1 MSASDMFSLEG
12 RKALVTGSSRGI
24 GAAVALGFA
33 RAGADV
39 ALVARSTGALERVA
53 ALIRDTGR
61 KALAI
66 TADITDLCQIDAAC
80 EHALSELG
88 GVDLLV
94 NNAGGPVFHAA
105 ILDVRD
111 EGWRRVLDLNLT
123 SAFRFSQQIA
133 RPMLAQQGGSI
144 INITAPAN
152 KGWPAVAAYAAAK
165 AALTSLTQACAV
177 EWANS
182 GVRVN
187 ALAPG
192 WVKTAINHGYV
203 ADGELADVTVSGV
216 PLNRWAQPEEMVGT
230 AVWLASDAARYVTG
244 AVIAVDGGFGI
255 GLPREWLQTMDRSA
269 ATR

>member
-1 MSASDMFSLEG
+1 MFSLEG

-66 TADITDLCQIDAAC
+66 TADVTDLCQIDAAC

-111 EGWRRVLDLNLT
+111 EGWQRVLDLNLT

-182 GVRVN
+182 GV
-187 ALAPG
+187 
-192 WVKTAINHGYV
+192 HGYV